1 MPAFTQVKTLSRAV
15 PAFTQ
20 VKILSR
26 AVSWK
31 KSVPAVKMASRATH
45 VLGLAPIFKWARQK
59 DKCKRAVQ
67 CRAEKKWHRSKR
79 KPCPKRY
86 SVNGALNSLPL
97 LDGPNFRFAL
107 TFK

>member
-45 VLGLAPIFKWARQK
+45 VLGLVPIFKRARQK

-67 CRAEKKWHRSKR
+67 CRAVPKKSGTVPSASRAQN
-79 KPCPKRY
+79 
-86 SVNGALNSLPL
+86 VIV
-97 LDGPNFRFAL
+97 L
-107 TFK
+107 TGL